1 MRKTNVFGRKVHR
14 AKLLYLV
21 FFVFVAV
28 IALNYTIIQIQTS
41 QLEELQQQEII
52 LQDQIDNLLET
63 SQLETYHEVSQI
75 IQYLPNTYNQLGII
89 NEIGFV
95 RNLSGLAL
103 ATNFSLNFDE
113 STDSPFEEDLV
124 STVTFTKI
132 TLSMTIDNPTLIF
145 DFIDNLLAQDRIY
158 YIDALEVTYTTDDK
172 AMIQMTIYTFYNDVL
187 IS

>member
-103 ATNFSLNFDE
+103 ATQFSLNFDVD
-113 STDSPFEEDLV
+113 TDSPFSQQLPSSVMFVEI
-124 STVTFTKI
+124 SI
-132 TLSMTIDNPTLIF
+132 SMTVDNPSLIL
-145 DFIDNLLAQDRIY
+145 DFVDNLLDQDQIY
-158 YIDALEVTYTTDDK
+158 MIDSLSVNYLDDGR
-172 AMIQMTIYTFYNDVL
+172 ATVQVICYTFYNDVL
-187 IS
+187 VS